1 MFLVIRDKS
10 ISYIGKPYR
19 FKCQNGDFALV
30 QTEWSNFVNPWS
42 GRAEFFIGRHKVIQ
56 VINENLNKFY

>member
-1 MFLVIRDKS
+1 MAKS
-10 ISYIGKPYR
+10 RSVPYKGNPYQ

-42 GRAEFFIGRHKVIQ
+42 GRVEFVTGKHKVLQ
-56 VINENLNKFY
+56 VILKQI